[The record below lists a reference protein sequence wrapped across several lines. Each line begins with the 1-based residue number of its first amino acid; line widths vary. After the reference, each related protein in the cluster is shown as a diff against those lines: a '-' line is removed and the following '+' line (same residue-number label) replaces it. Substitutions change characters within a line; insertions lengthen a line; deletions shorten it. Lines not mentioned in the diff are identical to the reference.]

1 MVQEHKDK
9 GTLNPA
15 DGIPHIYRRRA
26 DGQAMLY
33 AWFGA
38 MHTRVDVALAGAMPE
53 ETMLGAVAAMRRR
66 VAAIENTA
74 NRFDPHSELSAV
86 NRSAPDGIMPVSRE
100 LESILLDCL
109 RYNGMTGG
117 LFDITAGS
125 PEYDNR
131 MVHDIILPG
140 DGTITFRRRGL
151 CINLSGFLKGYA
163 LEQVR
168 SIIIDSGVTGAL
180 INMGNSSIMA
190 MGSPGG
196 QNGWKVSFG
205 SGSRKDTVTLCDQCL
220 TTSGNDSPVRRH
232 IVNPAT
238 GKLIEGF
245 RSVSVV
251 NRNAAEGEVLSTCL
265 FIDPESTFPAFGE
278 YTLL

>member
-26 DGQAMLY
+26 DGQGMLY

-38 MHTRVDVALAGAMPE
+38 MHTRVDAALISTESEDVLLETVA
-53 ETMLGAVAAMRRR
+53 ETRKRINSIETAA
-66 VAAIENTA
+66 NC
-74 NRFDPHSELSAV
+74 FDPQSELSAV
-86 NRSAPDGIMPVSRE
+86 NRMAAERIMPVSRE
-100 LESILLDCL
+100 LESILRECL
-109 RYNGMTGG
+109 RYNVMTDG
-117 LFDITAGS
+117 LFDITVGS
-125 PEYDNR
+125 DGYDNR
-131 MVHDIILPG
+131 MVRDIILPG
-140 DGTITFRRRGL
+140 DGTVVFRRRGL

-196 QNGWKVSFG
+196 QNGWEVSFG
-205 SGSRKDTVTLCDQCL
+205 SGNRSDTVTLCNQCL
-220 TTSGNDSPVRRH
+220 TTSGNDSPARRH
-232 IVNPAT
+232 ILNPET
-238 GKLIEGF
+238 GKLIEGC
-245 RSVSVV
+245 RSVSVL

-265 FIDPESTFPAFGE
+265 FIDPRRTFPAFE
-278 YTLL
+278 NYLLI

>member
-1 MVQEHKDK
+1 
-9 GTLNPA
+9 
-15 DGIPHIYRRRA
+15 
-26 DGQAMLY
+26 MLY

-38 MHTRVDVALAGAMPE
+38 MHTRVDAALISTESEDVLLETVAE
-53 ETMLGAVAAMRRR
+53 IRKRINSIETAA
-66 VAAIENTA
+66 NC
-74 NRFDPHSELSAV
+74 FDPHSELSAV

-205 SGSRKDTVTLCDQCL
+205 SGNRSDTVTLCNQCL
-220 TTSGNDSPVRRH
+220 TTSGNDSPARRH
-232 IVNPAT
+232 ILNPET
-238 GKLIEGF
+238 GKLIEGC
-245 RSVSVV
+245 RSVSVL

-265 FIDPESTFPAFGE
+265 FINPERKYPAFGE
-278 YTLL
+278 YQSI